1 MEQRRLKNYRV
12 LMQARRQT
20 QRMMREQE
28 EALARLSDK
37 SGGRPMKG
45 SRRSGPVQE
54 AVRRRQS
61 LLARYRAKDA
71 AAAAELLAIEDALCR
86 LPELDQIVL
95 RMHYIEGLTFEQI
108 GQQIGY
114 SSRQVRRIHEF
125 GIRRLQSMTRA

>member
-54 AVRRRQS
+54 AACPLSGKGCRS
-61 LLARYRAKDA
+61 GGRAAGD
-71 AAAAELLAIEDALCR
+71 R
-86 LPELDQIVL
+86 GRIVPPA
-95 RMHYIEGLTFEQI
+95 G
-108 GQQIGY
+108 
-114 SSRQVRRIHEF
+114 
-125 GIRRLQSMTRA
+125 A

>member
-1 MEQRRLKNYRV
+1 MEQKRLKNYRV
-12 LMQARRQT
+12 LLQARRQT

-28 EALARLSDK
+28 DALARLADK
-37 SGGRPMKG
+37 GNGRPTKG

-95 RMHYIEGLTFEQI
+95 RMHYIEGLTFERI